1 MSPPVG
7 VWTSVAAVDTGG
19 FVVVLGTRHVTV
31 RARLAAVEIRQRA
44 GSDDDWVI
52 ASVLVLAVSGG
63 VGLVT
68 APLSAA
74 TAVLAPFGSCS
85 PGSAAGCS
93 SSGSCSP
100 PRTSTAWPGPRRAPG
115 SRRGGRSGARP
126 SCTPRRAAT
135 ARAAASSPSP
145 RGDGRPSWSG
155 ASPTPRPRRSRG
167 PCAAW
172 CASGPCSPDRR
183 ERHVPHDRS
192 TSRPAERAR
201 RGSPECPS
209 SPGVALG
216 DRGGFPD
223 VERQRGPHAGTDHCA
238 GRASS

>member
-74 TAVLAPFGSCS
+74 TAVLAPFVLLFAGFGGWMLVQRLLQ
-85 PGSAAGCS
+85 PAAHLDCVAW
-93 SSGSCSP
+93 
-100 PRTSTAWPGPRRAPG
+100 TAEGAGIPARRAFGGPPVVHAAE
-115 SRRGGRSGARP
+115 SRHR
-126 SCTPRRAAT
+126 
-135 ARAAASSPSP
+135 
-145 RGDGRPSWSG
+145 
-155 ASPTPRPRRSRG
+155 
-167 PCAAW
+167 
-172 CASGPCSPDRR
+172 
-183 ERHVPHDRS
+183 
-192 TSRPAERAR
+192 
-201 RGSPECPS
+201 
-209 SPGVALG
+209 
-216 DRGGFPD
+216 
-223 VERQRGPHAGTDHCA
+223 
-238 GRASS
+238 